1 MKPREHLVIKC
12 ESIEKINVLNGSE
25 MVLVV
30 NEVDLIPLMNQIL
43 LSPSGEEIRKLLT
56 QK

>member
-12 ESIEKINVLNGSE
+12 ESIEKINVLNESE